1 MNAMPNLTLTDR
13 TRKLLLSLAVVMA
26 FPTASTLP
34 HDIASAAVSEYSI
47 VSQPFKINGASSHIG
62 TINKNGST
70 YLALRSIDDALGLTA
85 RYDPSSRLVQVTGRN
100 RSLRIGL
107 STGAMSL
114 NGQPISG
121 PDPVL
126 ENGTT
131 YLPLRF
137 LAERFGYEVTYDKR
151 SKLIEL
157 QSLSDNNL
165 AITADTIG
173 ADEDG

>member
-1 MNAMPNLTLTDR
+1 MPYLTLSDR
-13 TRKLLLSLAVVMA
+13 TRKLLLSLAVIVA
-26 FPTASTLP
+26 FPAASTLP

-47 VSQPFKINGASSHIG
+47 VSQPFSINGTSSHIG

-70 YLALRSIDDALGLTA
+70 YIALQNIDAALGLTT
-85 RYDPSSRLVQVTGRN
+85 RYDPSSRLVQVTGHN

-121 PDPVL
+121 PDPVFQ
-126 ENGTT
+126 NGTT

-151 SKLIEL
+151 SQQIGL
-157 QSLSDNNL
+157 QSLSE
-165 AITADTIG
+165 I
-173 ADEDG
+173 